1 MCHLAPQ
8 WPGNWLQASEDIAES
23 MKMLAASKKKCPNC
37 RAGTTR
43 RRIKRLYAPQF
54 VHHSEIIV
62 LLRSVAVQAAK
73 QIYDIITQTKDKQ
86 ALHLEHTNRLSKG
99 PGGLQIK
106 KKNLSSVSM
115 VTEQSRPT
123 YSFSLV
129 SQHYSFRKLT
139 KLVWGFVFL
148 TMSECIYLWNG
159 KRKANIFF
167 AKQSQWNVWQ
177 SEL

>member
-1 MCHLAPQ
+1 
-8 WPGNWLQASEDIAES
+8 

-106 KKNLSSVSM
+106 KKESIKRVHGNRAVETDLQLFSGF
-115 VTEQSRPT
+115 PT
-123 YSFSLV
+123 LLL
-129 SQHYSFRKLT
+129 QK
-139 KLVWGFVFL
+139 
-148 TMSECIYLWNG
+148 ID
-159 KRKANIFF
+159 
-167 AKQSQWNVWQ
+167 
-177 SEL
+177 